1 MMLLRLYTTLGCHL
15 CEQLEARLMP
25 FLNENVRL
33 ERIEIAEDDR
43 LVARYG
49 ERIPV
54 LQDEAGAEFAQGA
67 DGKALAEWL
76 AQRGLAVATDD
87 ATLRAAPRSAPS
99 LKRGGRRVLG

>member
-15 CEQLEARLMP
+15 CEQLEARLIP
-25 FLNENVRL
+25 FLDENVRL

-67 DGKALAEWL
+67 DREALAEWL
-76 AQRGLAVATDD
+76 EGRGLREAGDTKLREATKAGS
-87 ATLRAAPRSAPS
+87 ATRQ
-99 LKRGGRRVLG
+99 GGRRVLG